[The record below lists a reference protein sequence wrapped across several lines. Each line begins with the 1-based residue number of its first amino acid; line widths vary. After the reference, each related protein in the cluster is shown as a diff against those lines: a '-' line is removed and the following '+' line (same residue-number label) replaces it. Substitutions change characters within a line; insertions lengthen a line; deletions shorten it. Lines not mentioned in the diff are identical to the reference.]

1 VPSRSYLI
9 VFAILAAVF
18 AVVVWIME
26 RRRGERLAGLS
37 GLLGI
42 PGVYIAGLASWGGP
56 RWLYVPGVSLMAGFV
71 LVQVLGWRR
80 QVSQSDIDGQ
90 SDHGWEGPP

>member
-9 VFAILAAVF
+9 IFAILAAVF
-18 AVVVWIME
+18 GVAVWILE
-26 RRRGERLAGLS
+26 RRRGERLAGLA

-42 PGVYIAGLASWGGP
+42 PGVYVAGLASWGGP
-56 RWLYVPGVSLMAGFV
+56 RWLYVPGVSLMAAAV

-80 QVSQSDIDGQ
+80 QASRSDIDEQ
-90 SDHGWEGPP
+90 SDHAGEKLR